1 MNCRK
6 LAGILMLVILAL
18 KLPPAG
24 ALAQD
29 VPMAG
34 GRTTLGPVDSPPS
47 LADTTVDQ
55 SPWGGGG
62 DANFGQPRPSG
73 RWSASADFL
82 MLYRLGG
89 NVNQEL
95 VSTAPHPPQIGPSI
109 EVLNAD
115 QLHPSFSDGPRVGL
129 TYHGD
134 DGFELEALYFQ
145 TDGRPSVGAVGPDA
159 ANWLVMTAPG
169 GFFQTQDYDDQLMA
183 WTYRSRLY
191 NGEFNVRWNPS
202 DRLTMLAGFRWTN
215 LSEDLQ
221 GTLPPERSTPFWET
235 KTRNNLY
242 GFQIG
247 GGWKIVD
254 RGRFS
259 INAVGKAGIF
269 DNCVDEMTNVSIY
282 RVVYP
287 ESASTNHAAF
297 VGEIDLECRYQVSP
311 RLSLKLAYQALW
323 LEGVALA
330 PGQIQETY
338 SNIAVPVYVQA
349 LGIDSRSGVVYQGVT
364 AGIEYA
370 F

>member
-1 MNCRK
+1 VN
-6 LAGILMLVILAL
+6 L
-18 KLPPAG
+18 
-24 ALAQD
+24 
-29 VPMAG
+29 
-34 GRTTLGPVDSPPS
+34 PPS

-55 SPWGGGG
+55 SPWVGGG

-73 RWSASADFL
+73 RWTASADFL

-95 VSTAPHPPQIGPSI
+95 VSTAPRPPQTGPSI

-129 TYHGD
+129 IYHGD
-134 DGFELEALYFQ
+134 DGYELEALYFQ
-145 TDGRPSVGAVGPDA
+145 TDGRPSVGAVGPDV
-159 ANWLVMTAPG
+159 ANLLVMTAPG
-169 GFFQTQDYDDQLMA
+169 GFFQTQDYDDQLMV

-202 DRLTMLAGFRWTN
+202 HRLTMLAGFRWTN
-215 LSEDLQ
+215 LWEDLQ

-247 GGWKIVD
+247 GDWKIVD

-259 INAVGKAGIF
+259 IDAVGKAGIF

-287 ESASTNHAAF
+287 ESASTKHAAF

-311 RLSLKLAYQALW
+311 RLSLKLAYQAFW

-338 SNIAVPVYVQA
+338 SNITVPVYVQA
-349 LGIDSRSGVVYQGVT
+349 LGIDSRFGVVYQGVA